1 MLKRGAT
8 FLSSGGHNPKDKKL
22 TDLGGE
28 EEMGRAQA
36 NHEVIKVAQY
46 VVKTPIYRFLLTRQ

>member
-1 MLKRGAT
+1 M
-8 FLSSGGHNPKDKKL
+8 SSGGNNPKDKKL

-36 NHEVIKVAQY
+36 NHEAIKVAQY
-46 VVKTPIYRFLLTRQ
+46 VVKTLIYRFLLTRQ